1 MNYSKYYSKIE
12 SFLTKSV
19 LFKNFPLENGT
30 VIWRLNGSVD
40 QRKYDEQEAYEQRV
54 TLLLVKISLR
64 KMASII
70 NGGINDIGRGE
81 GPICYPNQGIMKG
94 SGV

>member
-1 MNYSKYYSKIE
+1 
-12 SFLTKSV
+12 
-19 LFKNFPLENGT
+19 
-30 VIWRLNGSVD
+30 
-40 QRKYDEQEAYEQRV
+40 
-54 TLLLVKISLR
+54 
-64 KMASII
+64 MASII